1 MSFILRLVLILIV
14 FSFVVYVLKA
24 ISRLSFRLRG
34 TMREVSR
41 MRDRMPDPG
50 TVSAEMVRCESCG
63 AFVSRRDSVQLRVRN
78 QSLSYCSEL
87 CLKTHKLGA

>member
-1 MSFILRLVLILIV
+1 MSFVLRVVLVLIV
-14 FSFVVYVLKA
+14 FSFVVFVLKA

-41 MRDRMPDPG
+41 MRDRMPG
-50 TVSAEMVRCESCG
+50 SGAVSAEMVRCASCG
-63 AFVSRRDSVQLRVRN
+63 AFVSRLDSVQLRVRN

-87 CLKTHKLGA
+87 CLKKHKLGA

>member
-1 MSFILRLVLILIV
+1 MRLILGLVFILLV
-14 FSFVVYVLKA
+14 FSFIVYVMKA

-41 MRDRMPDPG
+41 MRDRMPDAG